1 MVMQNE
7 RGLMS
12 PGQGEM
18 GENTP
23 FACKVGKNNAGPQ
36 QGHDLLSQDPVQDP
50 LAVKLLDSQLYICK
64 STVFD
69 TNHSH

>member
-7 RGLMS
+7 RGLLS

-23 FACKVGKNNAGPQ
+23 FACKVDKRSVNNAGPQ
-36 QGHDLLSQDPVQDP
+36 QGHDLLSQDRYKTP
-50 LAVKLLDSQLYICK
+50 
-64 STVFD
+64 
-69 TNHSH
+69 